1 MSEFS
6 EALRDGDFP
15 RYQRA
20 WQAEERSAGFVPCD
34 AELAHHLFERLVG
47 KNAQLLRVLRAVQPG
62 DV

>member
-6 EALRDGDFP
+6 EALREADFP

-20 WQAEERSAGFVPCD
+20 WQAEERAAGFVPCD
-34 AELAHHLFERLVG
+34 AELASHLFDRLVG
-47 KNAQLLRVLRAVQPG
+47 KNDQLLRVLRAAQQE